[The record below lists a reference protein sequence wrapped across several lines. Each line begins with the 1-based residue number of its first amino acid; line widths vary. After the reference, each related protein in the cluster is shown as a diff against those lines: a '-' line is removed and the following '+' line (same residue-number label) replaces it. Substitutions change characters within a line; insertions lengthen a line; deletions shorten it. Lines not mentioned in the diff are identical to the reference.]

1 MIIRQAKWDD
11 EEQMATLIC
20 GFRAELRSLR
30 GGDASADLDE
40 GRREFQGYM
49 RQGWPIFVAEDEGGT
64 LVGYLVC
71 RIDDGVVW
79 AESLYVLPAQRRKGI
94 ASQLYDCAEELAREL
109 GEDQVY
115 NWVHPDNHRIIAF
128 LAKRGYD
135 VLNLIELRKP
145 LPGEKFTQRLKV
157 GEHEYQYLKK
167 EEVDRQ
173 AGFDLN
179 NVESVVKFY
188 VNPFCQVSGHVPSSI
203 GRVRQIRSF
212 AKSDTSWGRCCLW
225 YVGSLTE

>member
-109 GEDQVY
+109 GEDQMY
-115 NWVHPDNHRIIAF
+115 N
-128 LAKRGYD
+128 
-135 VLNLIELRKP
+135 
-145 LPGEKFTQRLKV
+145 
-157 GEHEYQYLKK
+157 
-167 EEVDRQ
+167 
-173 AGFDLN
+173 
-179 NVESVVKFY
+179 
-188 VNPFCQVSGHVPSSI
+188 
-203 GRVRQIRSF
+203 
-212 AKSDTSWGRCCLW
+212 
-225 YVGSLTE
+225 